1 MTRKPFPFSVCEQ
14 CCGSGDVSPEQ
25 IEEAVE
31 KYFEENP
38 DAGSGMN
45 PDDYYT
51 AEQLDEY
58 FEEQEAVVAKKT
70 EETILYEDVVNTPK
84 WTNQPAVLSGD
95 VASTFDAND
104 FYYITL
110 KDADGTALPS
120 GQFMLKD
127 FYTEAATVYPVV
139 FSLSNLNTGS
149 TTLVENYPV
158 EFTSVG
164 IIPKMRDAGVWEVAY
179 NPSEWK
185 LNGNN
190 GSLSFVCDGQFIQR
204 VSSAY
209 FVSNFQTDK
218 NVSHYHSVDATA
230 YQTDSASKNMGIY
243 IVLNN
248 GKAYKTSKFYNEYT
262 ITRISDTRYKTQ
274 RTVTLR
280 YINFADG
287 TPKVM
292 SGNECGHGEIQQG
305 DTFLKKINVQV
316 AVATNRG
323 FIRNGSVIRVTEV
336 K

>member
-14 CCGSGDVSPEQ
+14 CCGSGEASPKQ

-70 EETILYEDVVNTPK
+70 EETILYEDVVNTPE

-158 EFTSVG
+158 EFTSGG
-164 IIPKMRDAGVWEVAY
+164 IIPKMRDAGVWDVTV
-179 NPSEWK
+179 NPSNWK
-185 LNGNN
+185 LNGSR
-190 GSLSFVCDGQFIQR
+190 GFLRLVCSGQLAQRMSGAYIISLG
-204 VSSAY
+204 
-209 FVSNFQTDK
+209 TPDK
-218 NVSHYHSVDATA
+218 NVSHYHSANTTAFQSDSTKQIIDYATISSV
-230 YQTDSASKNMGIY
+230 QS
-243 IVLNN
+243 
-248 GKAYKTSKFYNEYT
+248 YKDNKFCDEF
-262 ITRISDTRYKTQ
+262 IIERLSDTRYITK
-274 RTVTLR
+274 RNVAMR
-280 YINFADG
+280 CASY
-287 TPKVM
+287 
-292 SGNECGHGEIQQG
+292 SGNTYTASSQMVIGYG
-305 DTFLKKINVQV
+305 DMSENTFITGLSIRF
-316 AVATNRG
+316 AVKNDRG